1 MTHTLR
7 LLENRKINC
16 RTVEEE
22 RLQTPLNERK
32 MVNSTILMAIAEAE
46 IFRKD
51 TLPEIHSFADMI
63 EIFIE
68 KGKTPPLDVLVVD
81 EAQDLAELRLVEKL
95 ARDIPTIY
103 IAGDDDQAIYE
114 WNGAK
119 PERFVSFSGESVVL
133 DQSFRI
139 PKKVHTLAEKISKRI
154 KNRQEKD
161 YEPRDKEGLVKSSTY
176 RHVADR

>member
-1 MTHTLR
+1 MNDR
-7 LLENRKINC
+7 DG
-16 RTVEEE
+16 
-22 RLQTPLNERK
+22 
-32 MVNSTILMAIAEAE
+32 VNPTILMAIAEAWE

-63 EIFIE
+63 EVFIE
-68 KGKTPPLDVLVVD
+68 KGKTPPLDVLIVD
-81 EAQDLAELRLVEKL
+81 EAQDLAELNWRLVEKL

-103 IAGDDDQAIYE
+103 IAGDDDDAIYV

-133 DQSFRI
+133 NQSFRI

-161 YEPRDKEGLVKSSTY
+161 YEPRDKEGCLLYTSPSP
-176 RHVADR
+176 RD